1 MNMEDKAD
9 LWLFEDEAKIKEKIF
24 AAIKDPKTDKKLK
37 AMLENIR
44 DNDFTYPP
52 VIRMAMIRAKTVDE
66 PELREV
72 LEFQLLPLAEEQ
84 REKEHL
90 EKEQLE
96 KEQLEKEHLEKEQ
109 LEKEQLEKEQLEKEH
124 LEKEQREK
132 EQLKKELLDSK
143 DEVLDRKICCAGI
156 YWPISRYPDEH
167 KNHPLSKQLYQN
179 KRWKHDPEL
188 TEEQKA
194 EICNLMCNKLEK
206 VVSLDKIEIIVPVPN
221 FTNPERPEPRCAP
234 PLAVGLAA
242 MICKKRNRKNC
253 NSYNDIL
260 VKKYQQKTGNDRDA
274 RRKDAEK
281 NFDIAEY
288 IKTAENS
295 RIKDQTVL
303 LIDDVRTSGATSEV
317 CAKLLAYF
325 KPKQVIIL
333 CAAQTQ

>member
-84 REKEHL
+84 R
-90 EKEQLE
+90 
-96 KEQLEKEHLEKEQ
+96 
-109 LEKEQLEKEQLEKEH
+109 EKEH

>member
-1 MNMEDKAD
+1 
-9 LWLFEDEAKIKEKIF
+9 
-24 AAIKDPKTDKKLK
+24 
-37 AMLENIR
+37 
-44 DNDFTYPP
+44 
-52 VIRMAMIRAKTVDE
+52 
-66 PELREV
+66 V
-72 LEFQLLPLAEEQ
+72 LECQLLPQAEEREERRKEVENQ
-84 REKEHL
+84 KQHEQEQKEQLEKEQKEQL
-90 EKEQLE
+90 EKETQEQLEKEQREKEQLE
-96 KEQLEKEHLEKEQ
+96 KETQEQ
-109 LEKEQLEKEQLEKEH
+109 

-221 FTNPERPEPRCAP
+221 FTDPERPEPRCAP
-234 PLAVGLAA
+234 PLAAKLAA
-242 MICKKRNRKNC
+242 IICERGNRKNC

-260 VKKYQQKTGNDRDA
+260 VKKTKQETGNDRDA

-303 LIDDVRTSGATSEV
+303 LIDDVRTTSATSEV